1 MSRRLSIEVACIVA
15 LLGGCSSMPW
25 YKPMPAADG
34 AAGTAVPAEP
44 AAANTAPPATGAST
58 SGPCVPGSTNAAAG
72 GKASAGRA
80 GVAASAAPCPAP
92 ASFGPAGPPSAK
104 ATADFNR
111 AVNVMRSGNTT
122 EAELEFKQ
130 MTLAYPRLSTPFVNL
145 GILYR
150 KAGHLDQS
158 EEALKG
164 AVERNGGSAV
174 AWNELGAT
182 QRMRGEFPDAAA
194 SYEKAIA
201 ADSNYAPAY
210 RNLGVVSDLYL
221 GDPERALTALE
232 RYKELTGEDRPVT
245 SWIAELR
252 QRTGKP
258 PLKPAG
264 APTPPAAEAP
274 GGARSQ
280 GADAAAPAPQA
291 AGAGAPGGPAAAAPG
306 ASANTGAGGSSA
318 TQSSGSPPASNA
330 APSKDAT
337 PPTKPAP
344 KAGG

>member
-1 MSRRLSIEVACIVA
+1 
-15 LLGGCSSMPW
+15 
-25 YKPMPAADG
+25 
-34 AAGTAVPAEP
+34 
-44 AAANTAPPATGAST
+44 
-58 SGPCVPGSTNAAAG
+58 
-72 GKASAGRA
+72 
-80 GVAASAAPCPAP
+80 
-92 ASFGPAGPPSAK
+92 
-104 ATADFNR
+104 
-111 AVNVMRSGNTT
+111 MRSGNTT

-130 MTLAYPRLSTPFVNL
+130 MTLTYPRLSTPYVNL

-150 KAGHLDQS
+150 KSGHLDQS

-264 APTPPAAEAP
+264 APTPPAA
-274 GGARSQ
+274 
-280 GADAAAPAPQA
+280 GADAGAAAPADA
-291 AGAGAPGGPAAAAPG
+291 SAAPP
-306 ASANTGAGGSSA
+306 
-318 TQSSGSPPASNA
+318 QQGSPPASNA

-337 PPTKPAP
+337 PPTQPAP

>member
-1 MSRRLSIEVACIVA
+1 V
-15 LLGGCSSMPW
+15 
-25 YKPMPAADG
+25 PA
-34 AAGTAVPAEP
+34 AEP

-58 SGPCVPGSTNAAAG
+58 SGPCVPGSTSAAAG

-111 AVNVMRSGNTT
+111 AVNFMRSGNTT

-252 QRTGKP
+252 QRTGKS

-264 APTPPAAEAP
+264 APTPPAT
-274 GGARSQ
+274 
-280 GADAAAPAPQA
+280 GADSGA
-291 AGAGAPGGPAAAAPG
+291 AGASAPADAP
-306 ASANTGAGGSSA
+306 
-318 TQSSGSPPASNA
+318 
-330 APSKDAT
+330 AT

>member
-1 MSRRLSIEVACIVA
+1 
-15 LLGGCSSMPW
+15 
-25 YKPMPAADG
+25 
-34 AAGTAVPAEP
+34 
-44 AAANTAPPATGAST
+44 
-58 SGPCVPGSTNAAAG
+58 
-72 GKASAGRA
+72 
-80 GVAASAAPCPAP
+80 
-92 ASFGPAGPPSAK
+92 
-104 ATADFNR
+104 
-111 AVNVMRSGNTT
+111 MRSGNAT

-130 MTLAYPRLSTPFVNL
+130 MTLTYPRLATPFINL

-164 AVERNGGSAV
+164 AVERNGASAV

-182 QRMRGEFPDAAA
+182 QRLRGEFPDAAA

-201 ADSNYAPAY
+201 ADSNFAPAY

-264 APTPPAAEAP
+264 AAPTAS
-274 GGARSQ
+274 SQ
-280 GADAAAPAPQA
+280 GAAAQVAPDVNGAPANGA
-291 AGAGAPGGPAAAAPG
+291 ATGANG
-306 ASANTGAGGSSA
+306 ASANGGAGAAG
-318 TQSSGSPPASNA
+318 TTPAGAGTNGAAPAA
-330 APSKDAT
+330 APSNNSA
-337 PPTKPAP
+337 PSRSAAPATKPAP

>member
-1 MSRRLSIEVACIVA
+1 
-15 LLGGCSSMPW
+15 
-25 YKPMPAADG
+25 
-34 AAGTAVPAEP
+34 
-44 AAANTAPPATGAST
+44 
-58 SGPCVPGSTNAAAG
+58 
-72 GKASAGRA
+72 
-80 GVAASAAPCPAP
+80 
-92 ASFGPAGPPSAK
+92 
-104 ATADFNR
+104 
-111 AVNVMRSGNTT
+111 MRSGNAT

-130 MTLAYPRLSTPFVNL
+130 MTLAYPRLATPFVNL

-164 AVERNGGSAV
+164 AVERNGSSAV

-182 QRMRGEFPDAAA
+182 QRLRGEFPDAAA

-201 ADSNYAPAY
+201 ADSNFAPAY

-264 APTPPAAEAP
+264 AAPAATPPGSAASGAADVNGTP
-274 GGARSQ
+274 ANGGAGSAAT
-280 GADAAAPAPQA
+280 GAAGAASAGSAPTGATGAAPAASSPNNS
-291 AGAGAPGGPAAAAPG
+291 AP
-306 ASANTGAGGSSA
+306 SK
-318 TQSSGSPPASNA
+318 NA
-330 APSKDAT
+330 APA
-337 PPTKPAP
+337 TKPAP

>member
-1 MSRRLSIEVACIVA
+1 MWRRHSIEVVLVV
-15 LLGGCSSMPW
+15 LLSGCSSMPW
-25 YKPMPAADG
+25 YKPMPSADQS
-34 AAGTAVPAEP
+34 AAGTAVPAP
-44 AAANTAPPATGAST
+44 ASAGTATA
-58 SGPCVPGSTNAAAG
+58 GSAKAAAG
-72 GKASAGRA
+72 GSATSVGAGGPCTPSATGAAGPAGAKVGAAGSAGA
-80 GVAASAAPCPAP
+80 KPTAVVGTVPC
-92 ASFGPAGPPSAK
+92 GPAGPPSAK

-111 AVNVMRSGNTT
+111 AVNFMRSGNNT

-130 MTLAYPRLSTPFVNL
+130 MTLAYPRLATPYVNL

-150 KAGHLDQS
+150 KTGHLDQS

-182 QRMRGEFPDAAA
+182 QRMRGEFPAAAA
-194 SYEKAIA
+194 SYEKAITA
-201 ADSNYAPAY
+201 EPNFAPAY

-258 PLKPAG
+258 PVKPAG
-264 APTPPAAEAP
+264 AAPAAP
-274 GGARSQ
+274 TG
-280 GADAAAPAPQA
+280 DASPA
-291 AGAGAPGGPAAAAPG
+291 
-306 ASANTGAGGSSA
+306 
-318 TQSSGSPPASNA
+318 
-330 APSKDAT
+330 

>member
-1 MSRRLSIEVACIVA
+1 VA
-15 LLGGCSSMPW
+15 LLSGCASMPW
-25 YKPMPAADG
+25 SSKPDSTAAPEAAVGAGAPVG
-34 AAGTAVPAEP
+34 AASGSPAQ
-44 AAANTAPPATGAST
+44 S
-58 SGPCVPGSTNAAAG
+58 AAG
-72 GKASAGRA
+72 GACTPGPGGK
-80 GVAASAAPCPAP
+80 PAP
-92 ASFGPAGPPSAK
+92 ASCGGSASFGPAGPPSPK

-111 AVNVMRSGNTT
+111 AVNFMRSGNNT

-145 GILYR
+145 GIIYR

-182 QRMRGEFPDAAA
+182 QRLRGEFPDAAA

-264 APTPPAAEAP
+264 AAP
-274 GGARSQ
+274 
-280 GADAAAPAPQA
+280 AAAPQGASGTGADSGANGAA
-291 AGAGAPGGPAAAAPG
+291 AGAGAAGANAPG
-306 ASANTGAGGSSA
+306 NATPPNSS
-318 TQSSGSPPASNA
+318 
-330 APSKDAT
+330 APSKDA
-337 PPTKPAP
+337 PPATKPAP

>member
-1 MSRRLSIEVACIVA
+1 
-15 LLGGCSSMPW
+15 
-25 YKPMPAADG
+25 
-34 AAGTAVPAEP
+34 
-44 AAANTAPPATGAST
+44 
-58 SGPCVPGSTNAAAG
+58 
-72 GKASAGRA
+72 
-80 GVAASAAPCPAP
+80 
-92 ASFGPAGPPSAK
+92 
-104 ATADFNR
+104 
-111 AVNVMRSGNTT
+111 MRSGNTT

-130 MTLAYPRLSTPFVNL
+130 MTLAYPRLSTPYVNL

-150 KAGHLDQS
+150 KSGHLDQS

-264 APTPPAAEAP
+264 AAPAAGGTPPAASAPDAGNAAP
-274 GGARSQ
+274 GAGA
-280 GADAAAPAPQA
+280 GAAAPANTA
-291 AGAGAPGGPAAAAPG
+291 AGTSQQGT
-306 ASANTGAGGSSA
+306 S
-318 TQSSGSPPASNA
+318 PASNA

>member
-1 MSRRLSIEVACIVA
+1 MV
-15 LLGGCSSMPW
+15 
-25 YKPMPAADG
+25 
-34 AAGTAVPAEP
+34 
-44 AAANTAPPATGAST
+44 
-58 SGPCVPGSTNAAAG
+58 
-72 GKASAGRA
+72 
-80 GVAASAAPCPAP
+80 
-92 ASFGPAGPPSAK
+92 GPAGPPSAK

-111 AVNVMRSGNTT
+111 AVNFMRSGNTT

-130 MTLAYPRLSTPFVNL
+130 MTLAYPRLSTPYVNL

-264 APTPPAAEAP
+264 AP
-274 GGARSQ
+274 G
-280 GADAAAPAPQA
+280 AAAPSGPDT
-291 AGAGAPGGPAAAAPG
+291 GGPGGSATPAPG
-306 ASANTGAGGSSA
+306 APANTQAGGAG
-318 TQSSGSPPASNA
+318 QPSGSPPASNA